1 MAPSRDR
8 ARRDRYDF
16 DAERGVSAWVGV
28 RAPEVLGG
36 RRRPCRGGATVG
48 GGLWAGASQRP
59 TRGCVGPPP
68 HRRPET
74 RRFPRRPR
82 RRSWAS
88 SGCRRRSDVFSTPG
102 KTIADA
108 AAPPRARDDEDD
120 AAAAAAADDD
130 DAAADDDDDDDDD
143 ALGRA
148 RVVERDELSIPDVAS
163 ARNEQNPAPS
173 GPFADTHII
182 VLVLE
187 TPSTTRARRATALES
202 S

>member
-1 MAPSRDR
+1 MDTPDLGQLRHPLAL
-8 ARRDRYDF
+8 ARRFYQSDRL
-16 DAERGVSAWVGV
+16 SAN
-28 RAPEVLGG
+28 
-36 RRRPCRGGATVG
+36 
-48 GGLWAGASQRP
+48 
-59 TRGCVGPPP
+59 
-68 HRRPET
+68 
-74 RRFPRRPR
+74 
-82 RRSWAS
+82 
-88 SGCRRRSDVFSTPG
+88 D
-102 KTIADA
+102 
-108 AAPPRARDDEDD
+108 DD
-120 AAAAAAADDD
+120 AA
-130 DAAADDDDDDDDD
+130 AAADDDDDDDDD